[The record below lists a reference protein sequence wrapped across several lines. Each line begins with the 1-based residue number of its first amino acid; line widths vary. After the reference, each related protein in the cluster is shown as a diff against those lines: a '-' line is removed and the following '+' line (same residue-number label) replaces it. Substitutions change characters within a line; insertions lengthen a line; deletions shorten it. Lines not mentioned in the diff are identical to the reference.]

1 MFQAMI
7 MINPRECI
15 EVFQEYSRQI
25 SDVNH
30 GKAFLVEFSVKFC
43 SKCPLAIS
51 ALCPIRLT
59 MWSLKTAIDIVN
71 TLADMGFVGDYD
83 DSNPC

>member
-1 MFQAMI
+1 

-25 SDVNH
+25 ANSLNPH
-30 GKAFLVEFSVKFC
+30 GKALLVEFSVKFC
-43 SKCPLAIS
+43 SKCPLAIF

-59 MWSLKTAIDIVN
+59 MWALKTAIDITN
-71 TLADMGFVGDYD
+71 TLVDMGVMCSDYD